1 MTTTQILSKENL
13 LIELRSLF
21 RKDKRYHLYYALFE
35 LIRTN
40 RIITAKTIAE
50 TGFIPLDISYDLEFE
65 WGQYAKAQEKIFSEI
80 F

>member
-1 MTTTQILSKENL
+1 M
-13 LIELRSLF
+13 IELRSLF

-50 TGFIPLDISYDLEFE
+50 TGFIPLHISHDLEFE
-65 WGQYAKAQEKIFSEI
+65 WGQYAKAQAKIFSEI
-80 F
+80 C